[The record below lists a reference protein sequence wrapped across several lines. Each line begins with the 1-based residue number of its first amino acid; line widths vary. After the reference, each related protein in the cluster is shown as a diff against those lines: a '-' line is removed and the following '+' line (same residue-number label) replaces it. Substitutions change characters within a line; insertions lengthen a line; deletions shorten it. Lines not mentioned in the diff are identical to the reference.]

1 MAAAIAMLLL
11 GTGPK
16 PKKMLAHSTLRKR
29 TMKNNYLK
37 TRITVCSLAACS
49 GAFAADGLTLN
60 VGGDY
65 TSGTYGGTDRT
76 TITSI
81 PLSAKYR
88 TGPVTFRASVSWLS
102 VTGTGAVIPSGLGGI
117 GHEGGSGASGGGG
130 GGSVGVFGCAAD
142 NRRGA
147 RKPEDNGPCAT
158 TSAGAAAVATTRS
171 TEQGFGDIVAA
182 AVFHAIDTKGLLVDI
197 TGKIKFATASDT
209 KGLGSG
215 KNDYA
220 LQVEADKAFGRAY
233 INGGIGHKW
242 LGDPVGISLRNVWY
256 GSIGGG
262 FKPTAD
268 TTVGM
273 SYDYGQAAR
282 SGGTAGQEVSLYASQ
297 RLTKNIKLNGSVFQ
311 GLSNGSP
318 DWGVGIGL
326 AYNF

>member
-1 MAAAIAMLLL
+1 MNKKLLQL
-11 GTGPK
+11 
-16 PKKMLAHSTLRKR
+16 LIS
-29 TMKNNYLK
+29 
-37 TRITVCSLAACS
+37 TVCVTAGGVTC
-49 GAFAADGLTLN
+49 AADGFTIN

-65 TSGTYGGTDRT
+65 TSGTYGGADRT
-76 TITSI
+76 TITSS
-81 PLSAKYR
+81 PVSAKYR
-88 TGPVTFRASVSWLS
+88 TGPVTLRMSVSWLS

-117 GHEGGSGASGGGG
+117 GHEGGGGAGGGGG

-158 TSAGAAAVATTRS
+158 TAAGAAATATTRS

-182 AVFHAIDTKGLLVDI
+182 AVYHAVDTRGLLVDV
-197 TGKIKFATASDT
+197 TGKVKFATASET

-220 LQVEADKAFGRAY
+220 LQVEADKAIGKAY

-256 GSIGGG
+256 ASIGGG

-282 SGGTAGQEVSLYASQ
+282 SSGTAAQEISIYASQ
-297 RLTKNIKLNGSVFQ
+297 RLSKNIKVNGSVFK
-311 GLSNGSP
+311 GLSDGSP

-326 AYNF
+326 GFNF

>member
-1 MAAAIAMLLL
+1 
-11 GTGPK
+11 
-16 PKKMLAHSTLRKR
+16 
-29 TMKNNYLK
+29 MKTKYLK
-37 TRITVCSLAACS
+37 ALFAATCVTACS
-49 GAFAADGLTLN
+49 NAIAADGLTIN

-76 TITSI
+76 TITSVPI
-81 PLSAKYR
+81 SAKYR
-88 TGPVTFRASVSWLS
+88 TGPVTLRMSVSWLS
-102 VTGTGAVIPSGLGGI
+102 VTGNGAVIPSGLGGI
-117 GHEGGSGASGGGG
+117 GHEGGSGASGGG

-158 TSAGAAAVATTRS
+158 TAAGATAVATGRS

-182 AVFHAIDTKGLLVDI
+182 AIFHAVDTKGLFVDI
-197 TGKIKFATASDT
+197 TGKVKFATASET

-220 LQVEADKAFGRAY
+220 LQVEADQAIGKAFVNA
-233 INGGIGHKW
+233 GIGHKW
-242 LGDPVGISLRNVWY
+242 LGDPVGITLRNVWY

-262 FKPTAD
+262 FKPSAN

-282 SGGTAGQEVSLYASQ
+282 SGGTDAQEISLYASQ
-297 RLTKNIKLNGSVFQ
+297 RLSRNIKLNGSFFK
-311 GLSNGSP
+311 GLSDGSP
-318 DWGVGIGL
+318 DWGVGVGL
-326 AYNF
+326 GYNF